1 MVVPRR
7 FSIQLGVALLF
18 LLLSSNNLISVEF
31 DPVER
36 EPVIDIDSSA
46 QMSIKVDLPLKIYF
60 AAKMSKNEYRQ
71 ANVKTLEKYLNKPTF
86 RVFMP
91 QNITVP
97 ELTFSKV
104 EKCGYEADRAA
115 IDWSDILFLSS
126 PYGKDC
132 AWEVGYASGLNK
144 FIVAYVTETAA
155 INDTMVISSVDL
167 IITDQKNT
175 YNQLLKDERTAKKS
189 FLMTSSDSFTNV
201 CMPLYYVHNLHL
213 QRNVHL
219 VNSDSA
225 TSFLKS
231 EENQNP

>member
-1 MVVPRR
+1 MKC
-7 FSIQLGVALLF
+7 FSIQLGFAILF
-18 LLLSSNNLISVEF
+18 LFLSPKNLNSVEF
-31 DPVER
+31 DPAER
-36 EPVIDIDSSA
+36 EAVTAIDSSA

-60 AAKMSKNEYRQ
+60 AAKMSKDEYRK
-71 ANVKTLEKYLNKPTF
+71 ANIKTLEKFLNKPIF

-97 ELTFSKV
+97 ELSYSRI

-144 FIVAYVTETAA
+144 FIVANVTDTSS

-167 IITDQKNT
+167 IITDQKNI
-175 YNQLLKDERTAKKS
+175 YDQLLKDDRTAKKA
-189 FLMTSSDSFTNV
+189 FLMTSSDSFTDV

-213 QRNVHL
+213 QRDRHIHL
-219 VNSDSA
+219 VDSDSVA
-225 TSFLKS
+225 SK
-231 EENQNP
+231 

>member
-1 MVVPRR
+1 MVERR
-7 FSIQLGVALLF
+7 VSIQLLVAFLLLF
-18 LLLSSNNLISVEF
+18 LSPNNLKSVEF
-31 DPVER
+31 DLAKKESV
-36 EPVIDIDSSA
+36 VDIDSSD
-46 QMSIKVDLPLKIYF
+46 QMSIKVDLPLKVYF
-60 AAKMSKNEYRQ
+60 AAKMSKDEYRQ

-97 ELTFSKV
+97 ELTFSTV

-115 IDWSDILFLSS
+115 IGWSDILFLSS

-144 FIVAYVTETAA
+144 FIIAYVTETVS
-155 INDTMVISSVDL
+155 INDTMVINSVHL

-175 YNQLLKDERTAKKS
+175 YNQLLKDDRTAKKS
-189 FLMTSSDSFTNV
+189 FLMTSPDSFTSV

-213 QRNVHL
+213 QRDVHL

-225 TSFLKS
+225 ASKTI
-231 EENQNP
+231 EEMH